1 MAPLA
6 VALSACCFFLGS
18 FATSYVDDQVAMF
31 QGRVQIRKDP
41 ILADVKLV
49 QESMAVTTE
58 ILADID
64 ETLAK
69 VKNNIEQLESGPEWM
84 KSTTLTLFTQTL
96 LPAMKTMDEHIIALD
111 HNMSS
116 ASWAWFYDTFEN
128 ASAGTNDGL
137 HDVSH
142 AAKTMEII
150 GDWKKFLMP
159 NQQEDETAKKIGDLV
174 KNSVKAA
181 DVVVNGGT
189 QLQTGLMWSVANWTM
204 SYLKN
209 DLANLTK
216 SKEAFDASVSL
227 WTDAMTRIA
236 NSSATSDPTTADAI
250 AEFPVVAEKLY
261 EDYLHKKTH
270 YEGDFEK
277 AFNNLEATK
286 EMKRVEDEKKA
297 QEALED
303 VKETIDDV
311 KQGIDDAKKVA
322 STIGQIGKAITNIP
336 HPAPHPFHRGFF
348 R

>member
-6 VALSACCFFLGS
+6 VAFSACCFFLGS

-96 LPAMKTMDEHIIALD
+96 LPAMKTLDEQIIAWD
-111 HNMSS
+111 HNISSMS
-116 ASWAWFYDTFEN
+116 WDWFYETFDN
-128 ASAGTNDGL
+128 ASATNDAL
-137 HDVSH
+137 HGVSQ
-142 AAKTMEII
+142 AAKTMSSI
-150 GDWKKFLMP
+150 GDWMKVLMP
-159 NQQEDETAKKIGDLV
+159 IEEKNPVAKKIGDIAGTAV
-174 KNSVKAA
+174 KTA

-189 QLQTGLMWSVANWTM
+189 QLQTGLMWSVANWTT

-209 DLANLTK
+209 NLANLTK

-261 EDYLHKKTH
+261 EDYLHKKSH

-277 AFNNLEATK
+277 AFNNMESTK
-286 EMKRVEDEKKA
+286 EMKRLEEEKKA
-297 QEALED
+297 QEAL
-303 VKETIDDV
+303 DDV
-311 KQGIDDAKKVA
+311 KKTIGDVKKGISDAKKVTSA
-322 STIGQIGKAITNIP
+322 IGIIGRILN
-336 HPAPHPFHRGFF
+336 PFHF